1 MVTNIYICMFRSIKQ
16 NWAYL
21 PFAFEEWSIICFSF
35 CDLSWK
41 NTFYGHKEKWE
52 VFDAMH
58 GWSHNRLEIYS
69 KWCSF
74 VGHTSVTHG
83 LRNEESFLSFPRH
96 LGMLGY
102 TKGYDIT
109 YRSTRQISGTF
120 CARFML
126 GDDCHPLPDQRSF
139 RLIYWGN
146 MNADGLDNDVLL
158 QAKIIKSIQKCLT
171 ISGLRYMNNG
181 FCDILIW
188 LFLAKRLYSHSSNFL
203 ECPNNVSAT
212 DCHYFLFICR

>member
-1 MVTNIYICMFRSIKQ
+1 MRGFWCHAWLVTQQTRDTRDTLGS
-16 NWAYL
+16 
-21 PFAFEEWSIICFSF
+21 
-35 CDLSWK
+35 
-41 NTFYGHKEKWE
+41 
-52 VFDAMH
+52 
-58 GWSHNRLEIYS
+58 
-69 KWCSF
+69 SF

-139 RLIYWGN
+139 QLIYWGN
-146 MNADGLDNDVLL
+146 LNLNTDGLDNGVLL
-158 QAKIIKSIQKCLT
+158 QAKTYEVNPEMSNYLRVGSHEQWLLWYIDIIIETKNVLSLLKLPWMLQQCVCNRL
-171 ISGLRYMNNG
+171 S
-181 FCDILIW
+181 
-188 LFLAKRLYSHSSNFL
+188 LFPFYL
-203 ECPNNVSAT
+203 
-212 DCHYFLFICR
+212 

>member
-1 MVTNIYICMFRSIKQ
+1 MKHYLFQLLKFFVIFSI
-16 NWAYL
+16 
-21 PFAFEEWSIICFSF
+21 
-35 CDLSWK
+35 K
-41 NTFYGHKEKWE
+41 NTFYGHEEKWE

-58 GWSHNRLEIYS
+58 GWSHNRLEIHS

-109 YRSTRQISGTF
+109 YRSTRQIPGTF

-126 GDDCHPLPDQRSF
+126 RDDCHPLPDQRSF
-139 RLIYWGN
+139 QLIYWDN
-146 MNADGLDNDVLL
+146 LNLNTDGLDNDVLL
-158 QAKIIKSIQKCLT
+158 RAKIIKSIQKCLT
-171 ISGLRYMNNG
+171 ISGLRAMNNG

-188 LFLAKRLYSHSSNFL
+188 LFKPRDFTLTPQTWMLQQCVCNRLS
-203 ECPNNVSAT
+203 
-212 DCHYFLFICR
+212 LFPFYL